1 MKPTLPEKARLR
13 FNLGTHSAYGVDTVR
28 NPLWSVYWHADRH
41 DFIIKEILRIGFT
54 TGDTIGIDIDAEE
67 KPTVYR
73 L

>member
-1 MKPTLPEKARLR
+1 MTARRLCIILIFYLAR
-13 FNLGTHSAYGVDTVR
+13 FGVIIFK
-28 NPLWSVYWHADRH
+28 
-41 DFIIKEILRIGFT
+41 FIIYFGFA